1 MGNAYCSVAL
11 GRKTGLREKRGLKG
25 QLFIC
30 PTVPTELSI
39 GQWKRSRTQ
48 TLSVIS
54 VSMTGQLVASSAFIP
69 SAPSISCFQVALS
82 AESLHLH
89 AGWTCFKTWM
99 SRTRSQVTRKKA
111 NTFILHSII
120 NSASCKVSSVKRC
133 GKFCKKMCYFLSTK
147 YTVSKRVLIGNK
159 CFIPWQASDLL
170 FTICDVYFM

>member
-30 PTVPTELSI
+30 PTVPTELCI
-39 GQWKRSRTQ
+39 GQRKRSRTQ

-69 SAPSISCFQVALS
+69 SGPSISCFQGGFFSQVALS

-99 SRTRSQVTRKKA
+99 SRPRSHITRKKA
-111 NTFILHSII
+111 NTFMLHSAI
-120 NSASCKVSSVKRC
+120 NSASCKVSSVKRYS
-133 GKFCKKMCYFLSTK
+133 KFCKN
-147 YTVSKRVLIGNK
+147 VLFPQYEIWN
-159 CFIPWQASDLL
+159 IQ
-170 FTICDVYFM
+170 